1 MFEKCTTRK
10 TDLEGRPSCYT
21 SACMFAGIECHEIH
35 PFQAIGKG
43 HTQDCEGSNT
53 KDYFQEHN
61 VKISD
66 IQAAVR
72 TRACPS
78 AVCLRGPEHALSRV
92 CRVKCCCSRR
102 LPAKGMPEPACT
114 AGTTERRPQI
124 TATATA
130 CTARWCQ
137 QMVPAV
143 RSAVGSTRS
152 GCQATVDLVTALARC
167 GTHRGHHASRATVH
181 SMAMVSQR
189 RRCVVPAGGRAA
201 RRLHFQET
209 SHKRNGHTVGFW
221 YNNGRVNKFREPHQF
236 SVICCTELRWQAPL
250 WGLGLLPSSG
260 LRIRGTVALNT
271 GRGGAACTST
281 LDISK

>member
-1 MFEKCTTRK
+1 M
-10 TDLEGRPSCYT
+10 
-21 SACMFAGIECHEIH
+21 H
-35 PFQAIGKG
+35 
-43 HTQDCEGSNT
+43 
-53 KDYFQEHN
+53 
-61 VKISD
+61 
-66 IQAAVR
+66 
-72 TRACPS
+72 
-78 AVCLRGPEHALSRV
+78 
-92 CRVKCCCSRR
+92 
-102 LPAKGMPEPACT
+102 
-114 AGTTERRPQI
+114 
-124 TATATA
+124 A

-152 GCQATVDLVTALARC
+152 GCQATVDLVTALHGQMRHTSRSSCVPGHGPQHGNGESAR
-167 GTHRGHHASRATVH
+167 GGDVLSGRPRGR
-181 SMAMVSQR
+181 
-189 RRCVVPAGGRAA
+189 PRAA

-271 GRGGAACTST
+271 GRGGPACTST